1 MFSEKIDYERLRRLL
16 LQNLEE
22 LHSEVYK
29 IREEVSQI
37 HQWNAVMFRFLYNQ
51 KFDEFE
57 WKNSTQARIAVD
69 NARNAIRENP
79 DIENLQEHCGEI
91 GRLMLDPSK
100 IVQQGGSEFKE
111 RGPL

>member
-51 KFDEFE
+51 KFDEFDKSKKKSAKSKKIKKGFNE
-57 WKNSTQARIAVD
+57 VMEDMEAWDKGINKIISDAKNIV
-69 NARNAIRENP
+69 NKNWREKL
-79 DIENLQEHCGEI
+79 DIYKSNI
-91 GRLMLDPSK
+91 
-100 IVQQGGSEFKE
+100 
-111 RGPL
+111 